1 MLLGALVDLGWPLE
15 ELNGVVSSLGLAAT
29 RVTSARVM
37 RTGVAATKCD
47 VVIGEKGPHRSL
59 AAIHETI
66 ERASLPEDVKARSKR
81 VFDRIGAVEAEVHGV
96 PIEHVHFHEIGAV
109 DSLVDIV
116 GNCAGLEALGIE
128 QVICSPLNVGHG
140 RVKTEHGLLPV
151 PAPATAKLLIGA
163 PIYSVEDVEGEL
175 VTPTGAALAKEFAV
189 FSKSMPLMSV
199 ERVGAGAGTKE
210 FSHHPNV
217 LRAFLGEADAVRSE
231 SSFSGERTPARI
243 CQIEANLDDTSGEI
257 CGYVIERALALGA
270 LDAFFTAVQMKKN
283 RPGVLV
289 TILCRL
295 ADRGKIADMLFQE
308 TTTLGVRW
316 SERERFVLEREELS
330 VATKY
335 GNVRVKLSRFG
346 GSVHFS
352 PEYEDCAAV
361 AREQQAALRDV
372 YDEATRAAGAKLLP

>member
-1 MLLGALVDLGWPLE
+1 MLLGVLVDLGWALE

-29 RVTSARVM
+29 HVTGARVM
-37 RTGVAATKCD
+37 RASVAATKCD

-66 ERASLPEDVKARSKR
+66 ERAHLPEAVKARSKR
-81 VFDRIGAVEAEVHGV
+81 VFDRIGAAEAEVHGV
-96 PIEHVHFHEIGAV
+96 PVEHVHFHEIGAV

-140 RVKTEHGLLPV
+140 RVTTEHGLLPV
-151 PAPATAKLLIGA
+151 PAPATAKLLVGA
-163 PIYSVEDVEGEL
+163 PIYSVADVGGEL
-175 VTPTGAALAKEFAV
+175 VTPTGAALVKEFAV

-199 ERVGAGAGTKE
+199 ERAGAGAGTKE

-243 CQIEANLDDTSGEI
+243 CQIEVNLDDTNGEI

-289 TILCRL
+289 TILCRP

-352 PEYEDCAAV
+352 PEYEDCAAA